1 MVTREDILR
10 TAGDLITGDRQRT
23 YGSAKTS
30 HATIAGMWSAYLG
43 VDVTEVDVAAMMVL
57 LKVSRSR
64 SSDHSDNWVDVCGYA
79 AIAGELEA
87 GHGED

>member
-1 MVTREDILR
+1 MVTREDVLR
-10 TAGDLITGDRQRT
+10 TAGELITGDRQAAD
-23 YGSAKTS
+23 GSAKDS
-30 HATIAGMWSAYLG
+30 HARIAGMWSSYLG

-64 SSDHSDNWVDVCGYA
+64 SSELADNWVDVCGYA

-87 GHGED
+87 GDG

>member
-1 MVTREDILR
+1 MVTREDVLR
-10 TAGDLITGDRQRT
+10 TAGELITGDRQAT
-23 YGSAKTS
+23 YGSAKDS
-30 HATIAGMWSAYLG
+30 HARIAGMWSAYLG

-64 SSDHSDNWVDVCGYA
+64 ASDHSDNWVDVCGYA

-87 GHGED
+87 RHGED

>member
-10 TAGDLITGDRQRT
+10 TAGELITGDRQAT
-23 YGSAKTS
+23 YGSARDS
-30 HATIAGMWSAYLG
+30 HARIAGMWSSYLG

-64 SSDHSDNWVDVCGYA
+64 SSELADNWVDVCGYA

-87 GHGED
+87 GDG

>member
-23 YGSAKTS
+23 YGSAKAS
-30 HATIAGMWSAYLG
+30 HSTIAGMWSAYLG

-87 GHGED
+87 GCGED

>member
-10 TAGDLITGDRQRT
+10 TAGDLITGDRPAGA
-23 YGSAKTS
+23 GSAKGR
-30 HATIAGMWSAYLG
+30 HARIAGMWSSYLG

-64 SSDHSDNWVDVCGYA
+64 SSELADNWVDVCGYA

-87 GHGED
+87 GDG

>member
-1 MVTREDILR
+1 
-10 TAGDLITGDRQRT
+10 
-23 YGSAKTS
+23 
-30 HATIAGMWSAYLG
+30 MWSAYLG

-87 GHGED
+87 SGG

>member
-10 TAGDLITGDRQRT
+10 TAGDLITGDRQAT
-23 YGSAKTS
+23 YGSARDS
-30 HATIAGMWSAYLG
+30 HARIAGMWSSYLG

-64 SSDHSDNWVDVCGYA
+64 SSELADNWVDVCGYA

-87 GHGED
+87 GDG

>member
-10 TAGDLITGDRQRT
+10 TAGELITGDRQRT
-23 YGSAKTS
+23 YGSAKAS

>member
-1 MVTREDILR
+1 MVTREDVLR
-10 TAGDLITGDRQRT
+10 AAGELITGDRQAT
-23 YGSAKTS
+23 YGSARDS
-30 HATIAGMWSAYLG
+30 HARIAGMWSSYLG

-64 SSDHSDNWVDVCGYA
+64 SSELADNWVDVCGYA

-87 GHGED
+87 GDG

>member
-1 MVTREDILR
+1 MVTREDVLR
-10 TAGDLITGDRQRT
+10 TAGELITGDRQAP
-23 YGSAKTS
+23 YGSARDS
-30 HATIAGMWSAYLG
+30 HARIAGMWSSYRG

-64 SSDHSDNWVDVCGYA
+64 SSELADNWVDVCGYA

-87 GHGED
+87 GDG

>member
-1 MVTREDILR
+1 M
-10 TAGDLITGDRQRT
+10 
-23 YGSAKTS
+23 
-30 HATIAGMWSAYLG
+30 
-43 VDVTEVDVAAMMVL
+43 DVSEVDVAAMMVL

-64 SSDHSDNWVDVCGYA
+64 ASDHSDNWVDVCGYA

>member
-1 MVTREDILR
+1 MTREDVLR
-10 TAGDLITGDRQRT
+10 TAGDLITGDRQAT
-23 YGSAKTS
+23 YGSAKDS
-30 HATIAGMWSAYLG
+30 HARIADMWSAYLG

-64 SSDHSDNWVDVCGYA
+64 SSDLLDNWVDVCGYA
-79 AIAGELEA
+79 AIAGELGA